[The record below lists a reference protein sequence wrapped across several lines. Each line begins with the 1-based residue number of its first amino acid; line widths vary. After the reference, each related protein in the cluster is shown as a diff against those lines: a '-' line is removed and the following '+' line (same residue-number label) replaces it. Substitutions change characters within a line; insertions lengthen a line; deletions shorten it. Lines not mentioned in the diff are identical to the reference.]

1 MASAYRAAV
10 QACSSSAKHL
20 GALAT
25 IIAAI
30 CTAGVCPLPLHG
42 QWTTVPPGISYT
54 GGNVGIGTNNPQSS
68 LHLFGTGFVTQHT
81 LETFNSIALL
91 AIKSDQAQWE
101 LTTAGSGVG
110 YTGDL

>member
-1 MASAYRAAV
+1 
-10 QACSSSAKHL
+10 
-20 GALAT
+20 
-25 IIAAI
+25 
-30 CTAGVCPLPLHG
+30 
-42 QWTTVPPGISYT
+42 
-54 GGNVGIGTNNPQSS
+54 